1 MGFGLHIGD
10 YMFELDASEHLLFL
24 LVLFLNQYETFVYGT
39 LLKIFLIHTLS
50 VNEP

>member
-10 YMFELDASEHLLFL
+10 YMFELDASEHLH
-24 LVLFLNQYETFVYGT
+24 YETFVYGT
-39 LLKIFLIHTLS
+39 LLKNFLIHTLS

>member
-1 MGFGLHIGD
+1 MRFGLHIGD
-10 YMFELDASEHLLFL
+10 YMFELDASEQLFL

-39 LLKIFLIHTLS
+39 LLKKFLIHTLS